1 MQQLIVFFCIFSW
14 NISKDSQL
22 LSNLAFTKQIWR
34 TKLAQLHP
42 EIPGN
47 YIHFLR
53 TSRWLQ
59 AQLKAYNVILTEA
72 ACTFCLKTYY
82 DSAWTCF
89 LCSLWTNTLSGVTG
103 YPCLQ
108 ETVSRVLTF
117 KIIQTPISQ
126 LFNALK
132 SHFLH
137 VNYFQIG
144 CSNKRIKSIQKSF
157 FLWWSL

>member
-1 MQQLIVFFCIFSW
+1 MKQEKIKSKPANIVDESIRIKQLRHYMQQLIVFFCIFSW

-72 ACTFCLKTYY
+72 ACTFCLKRHIMTVHELVSYVVY
-82 DSAWTCF
+82 EPTHCLGW
-89 LCSLWTNTLSGVTG
+89 LVTHV
-103 YPCLQ
+103 YK
-108 ETVSRVLTF
+108 R
-117 KIIQTPISQ
+117 Q
-126 LFNALK
+126 LAG
-132 SHFLH
+132 FLH
-137 VNYFQIG
+137 L
-144 CSNKRIKSIQKSF
+144 K
-157 FLWWSL
+157 